1 MLTKPQALK
10 LASDRLLKM
19 SPSDDIFAIVD
30 AETIEKPF
38 GWVFFYNS
46 KKFLDGGRYSDRLAG
61 NGPVIVNAHNGTVE
75 FFGSGRSP
83 LEIVQEY
90 ESKLAK
96 GDTT

>member
-19 SPSDDIFAIVD
+19 SPSDDVFTIVD
-30 AETIEKPF
+30 ADTIEKPF

-46 KKFLDGGRYSDRLAG
+46 KRYLETGKFSYRLAG
-61 NGPVIVNAHNGTVE
+61 NGPVIVNKRDGSIE
-75 FFGSGRSP
+75 FFGAHRPP

-90 ESKLAK
+90 ERKLAK
-96 GDTT
+96 ER